1 MPSVTEQAEDHR
13 RRPPHGNGHP
23 PSSPP
28 PPSSPSSSRKRPP
41 HHSSTATTVPTTT
54 SVNTTTTSS
63 SHPSPSKLSPSR
75 SSQMGD
81 LASPFSPP
89 SPTSR
94 VNLSPSLSRSR
105 KGKMKAFDQDRGE
118 VGSVTVSLRSK
129 SRGHRKSMVLNDDE
143 VDDALENIQEG
154 ETVAGPSTSR
164 SPARPR
170 PFRARAN
177 SLRLPDQHSGPSASV
192 SSKFY
197 LPHYSTDSK
206 FSLARSKSKEPSFD
220 VRLGGRQFD
229 DSLGD
234 AIRRGANGE
243 KEVALPKSALR
254 VLSEAKEDMDH
265 CAQGKQTRKGSIG
278 MGLFKET
285 RKPQE
290 RRSTHERDRE
300 AHIDERD
307 EAKAPLDWSH
317 LKDPM
322 WAGQGEVVAESP
334 PMTPSE
340 LVPLDRR
347 LEDIQS
353 ERSITSP
360 RRSLSIKRDDHLLS
374 SFDDDEDEEW
384 TTSSSSDLDSIL
396 SNWGSETDSDDD
408 HIAVPLQPYGH
419 KVGGHS
425 SIYQFTR
432 AAICK
437 PLVGRENIIYEDI
450 ERLAP
455 ALLPFIPRYLGVML
469 VNYRRSCRTVTECS
483 GTPAGERDQ
492 TLSPYASVP
501 PTPAGRPATIR
512 SEISDTEVEEVPE
525 VMLDVNRHV
534 VPDWLFKST
543 GSESRGRRSRRS
555 NGEDENGPGPGPR
568 GSSARSFGSHHGSFS
583 PSSSL
588 GRLSLHDQ
596 DSTAYQGTAIPARLG
611 REDPWTPAHSPASPQ
626 SRFKVPHLHHTSS
639 TPALNRH
646 NRMNASMDGLLGT
659 GGGGVNSPHPPF
671 CGTGSTTVNNK
682 LKDHV
687 FASILKRLK
696 KSRGTSHLH
705 RTADDDADDEHEND
719 GLSVESTPRRR
730 PQYGWESEEKPEVR
744 RSRSDVVVGGEGYRN
759 SRKTGGESKRDDSSE
774 RGVFAM
780 DDDHL
785 SMGNPRKSQRRVAS
799 SRSEDDRLEMLSVKG
814 ESVRGESFKSDG
826 SPMPNG
832 GSFPPSPSIPPSIA
846 EDSVRQELFIFME
859 DLTGRLK
866 KPCVLD
872 LKMGTRQYGYDA
884 TPLKKASQRK
894 KCDTTTSRTLGVR
907 MCGMQVWNNATQEF
921 MAKNKYKGR
930 SLKTAD
936 FPRVMKAFLSDGG
949 RLLVDQVPVLMQKL
963 YTLAAILLKLNGFR
977 FYGCSL
983 LLIYDGDA
991 EVQEHF
997 TKHVRYL
1004 SDRGEFPTAPP
1015 AGARG
1020 SRGSGTSS
1028 GAQQGRRSRSVD
1040 VSQPKEG
1047 RRIRGEIVV
1056 RIVDFAHTTT
1066 GKDIEFPYPPHIKD
1080 PKNLGKGY
1088 LAITNPETGLQLA
1101 RFPPKSPT
1109 KPDLG
1114 FIFGV
1119 YNVIRSLRAI
1129 YKGEYEARQAAGEVG
1144 MRPLPQFVHGDV
1156 FDHLFT
1162 DDFDV
1167 GCLST

>member
-1 MPSVTEQAEDHR
+1 
-13 RRPPHGNGHP
+13 
-23 PSSPP
+23 
-28 PPSSPSSSRKRPP
+28 
-41 HHSSTATTVPTTT
+41 
-54 SVNTTTTSS
+54 
-63 SHPSPSKLSPSR
+63 
-75 SSQMGD
+75 MGD
-81 LASPFSPP
+81 LAYPFSPP
-89 SPTSR
+89 SPTNR
-94 VNLSPSLSRSR
+94 ANLSPTISRTR
-105 KGKMKAFDQDRGE
+105 KGKMKAVDQDPE

-129 SRGHRKSMVLNDDE
+129 SRARRGSTMVPAEDE
-143 VDDALENIQEG
+143 VDEESEEDDQVEEPN
-154 ETVAGPSTSR
+154 GPSSSR
-164 SPARPR
+164 SPLRPKT
-170 PFRARAN
+170 FRARAN
-177 SLRLPDQHSGPSASV
+177 SLRLPNQQPNTSASV
-192 SSKFY
+192 GNKFY
-197 LPHYSTDSK
+197 LPHYSTDAK
-206 FSLARSKSKEPSFD
+206 FSLARSKSKEPSLD
-220 VRLGGRQFD
+220 VRLGGRHFD
-229 DSLGD
+229 NSLGD
-234 AIRRGANGE
+234 AIRRGASGGG
-243 KEVALPKSALR
+243 EVALPKSALR

-265 CAQGKQTRKGSIG
+265 CAQVKQTRKGSIG

-290 RRSTHERDRE
+290 RRPTVERDRE
-300 AHIDERD
+300 VDLKEEPEPPA
-307 EAKAPLDWSH
+307 DWSH
-317 LKDPM
+317 LKEPA
-322 WAGQGEVVAESP
+322 WTKKEEILTESP
-334 PMTPSE
+334 ALTPSE

-347 LEDIQS
+347 LEEIQS
-353 ERSITSP
+353 EHDLTSP
-360 RRSLSIKRDDHLLS
+360 RRSSTLNRDEQPTS
-374 SFDDDEDEEW
+374 SFEEEDDW
-384 TTSSSSDLDSIL
+384 STSSSSDLDSIL
-396 SNWGSETDSDDD
+396 SNWGSETDTDEE

-469 VNYRRSCRTVTECS
+469 VNYRRSCRTVTEGS
-483 GTPAGERDQ
+483 GTPAAERDQ

-512 SEISDTEVEEVPE
+512 SEISDTEMEEVPE

-534 VPDWLFKST
+534 VPDWLFRST

-555 NGEDENGPGPGPR
+555 GGEDETGPR
-568 GSSARSFGSHHGSFS
+568 GTSARSFGSHHGSFS
-583 PSSSL
+583 PSSSF

-596 DSTAYQGTAIPARLG
+596 DGPTSSYHGTAIPARLG

-626 SRFKVPHLHHTSS
+626 ARFKVPQLHHTSS

-646 NRMNASMDGLLGT
+646 NRLYASMDGLPGT
-659 GGGGVNSPHPPF
+659 AGGGVNSPHPPF

-696 KSRGTSHLH
+696 KSRSHSHKHLG
-705 RTADDDADDEHEND
+705 DDDADDEHEND

-730 PQYGWESEEKPEVR
+730 PHGSGDSSSDKPEVR
-744 RSRSDVVVGGEGYRN
+744 RSRSDVVVGGDNYHGG
-759 SRKTGGESKRDDSSE
+759 RKTGGDGRRDDSSE

-785 SMGNPRKSQRRVAS
+785 SMGPPRGTQRRIAS
-799 SRSEDDRLEMLSVKG
+799 SRSEDDRMETLSVKG
-814 ESVRGESFKSDG
+814 NDSVRAESLKGEG
-826 SPMPNG
+826 SPLPNG
-832 GSFPPSPSIPPSIA
+832 GSFPPSPSIPPSIVD
-846 EDSVRQELFIFME
+846 DSSRQELFIFME

-884 TPLKKASQRK
+884 TPLKKQSQRK
-894 KCDTTTSRTLGVR
+894 KCDATTSRTLGVR
-907 MCGMQVWNNATQEF
+907 MCGMQVWNNATQEY

-930 SLKTAD
+930 SLKTED

-949 RLLVDQVPVLMQKL
+949 RMLIDQVPILMQKL

-1004 SDRGEFPTAPP
+1004 SDRGEFPTQRTA
-1015 AGARG
+1015 
-1020 SRGSGTSS
+1020 SRSS
-1028 GAQQGRRSRSVD
+1028 HPRDTQNRRSRSVD
-1040 VSQPKEG
+1040 VAQPKDG
-1047 RRIRGEIVV
+1047 RKIRGEIVV

-1066 GKDIEFPYPPHIKD
+1066 GQDIEFPYPPNIKD
-1080 PKNLGKGY
+1080 PPNLGKGY
-1088 LAITNPETGLQLA
+1088 LAITDPKTGLQLA

-1129 YKGEYEARQAAGEVG
+1129 YEVEYEQRQAAGEVS
-1144 MRPLPQFVHGDV
+1144 MRPLPQFAHGDV